1 MREKGPSPTL
11 RSDTTPQLWILGAED
26 YEAPSAVTGRPI
38 KSLIVGPAQQRVSR
52 RADEAPG
59 SLARR

>member
-38 KSLIVGPAQQRVSR
+38 KSLIVDGRLSNAYRDALTKPRDR
-52 RADEAPG
+52 
-59 SLARR
+59 